1 MKEVVS
7 DGWIAARRCVE
18 AMVEVQDVETRRS
31 LWRAAV
37 RYAQKDRTDAAG
49 ERNGSVRPH
58 AQALGGSGG
67 RLAHDLDL

>member
-1 MKEVVS
+1 MEVGS
-7 DGWIAARRCVE
+7 DGWIAARRCLE

-37 RYAQKDRTDAAG
+37 RYMRWDRTDAAG
-49 ERNGSVRPH
+49 ERNGSARPH
-58 AQALGGSGG
+58 AQALCGV